1 MIKEDRMKPK
11 IEIKFKQWW
20 EDYLDDLATTSLR
33 LLEVG
38 VEYEKVKKNINNQ
51 IKEVISDAIEIKI
64 DYSDK

>member
-1 MIKEDRMKPK
+1 MKPK